1 MSGERGPRPL
11 DIVRFPNGEIGIR
24 WDDGHE
30 SFYGAHALRC
40 ACACASC
47 VDEMTGQKVLDD
59 QRVPRDVHAL
69 AIHPVGNYAISV
81 QWSDGHETGIYAFRR
96 LRELG

>member
-1 MSGERGPRPL
+1 MTSERGPRPV
-11 DIVRFPNGEIGIR
+11 DIARFPNGEIGIR

-30 SFYGAHALRC
+30 SFFAAHALRC

-59 QRVPRDVHAL
+59 ARVPQDVRAL
-69 AIHPVGNYAISV
+69 AIHPVGNYAVSIV
-81 QWSDGHETGIYAFRR
+81 WSDGHETGIYAFRR